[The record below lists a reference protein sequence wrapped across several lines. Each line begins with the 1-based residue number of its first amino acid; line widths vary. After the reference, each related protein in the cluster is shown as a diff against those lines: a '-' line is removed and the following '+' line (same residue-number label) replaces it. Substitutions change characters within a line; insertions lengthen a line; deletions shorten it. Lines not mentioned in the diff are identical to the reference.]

1 VVRVQVGAAKHVTA
15 AAGGVANM
23 AHAPASK
30 PPEAW
35 EPLFKL
41 ARLARRPLETF
52 LKIEAASGIILIVAA
67 AIALGWVNSPWRASY
82 AALWHTPIGI
92 QLGDFT
98 FVRPLEWVVND
109 GLMAIFFFVVGLE
122 IRREI
127 HHGELSSLQRAA
139 LPLAAALGGMLVPAG
154 IYVLIAGA
162 PATASGWGIPMA
174 TDIAFAVGILTLLG
188 KRVPPALRVLLL
200 ALAVIDDL
208 GAIVVIAIF
217 YSKGLVIAGFGV
229 GAAGI
234 AAIFAMQWIGVRSKL
249 AYVAPAVVAW
259 AGVYAA
265 GVHPT
270 IAGVIVGLIT
280 PVRAWLGPEKF
291 INNLRAQVTTLAA
304 LPDAELQSHEL
315 AHQLHDIDEARREA
329 ISPAESLIET
339 LHPWVAYAIMPIFA
353 LANAGVSFD
362 GIDLSG
368 AGASAAIGVG
378 LGLSLGK
385 PLGVIAACTLAL
397 KLRIAVLPAG
407 LSGRHLLVLGL
418 VAGVGFTMSLF
429 IAQLAFPGA
438 ALLADAKLG
447 VLVASAAAG
456 VVALIV
462 GRLLLHPAPPL
473 DAAAT
478 ADEAESSTE
487 K

>member
-1 VVRVQVGAAKHVTA
+1 MTPAEAANRPTA
-15 AAGGVANM
+15 AA
-23 AHAPASK
+23 PQRRK

-35 EPLFKL
+35 EPLFRL

-52 LKIEAASGIILIVAA
+52 FKIEAASGILLIVAA
-67 AIALGWVNSPWRASY
+67 AVALLWVNSPWRASY
-82 AALWHTPIGI
+82 TALWHLPIGI

-127 HHGELSSLQRAA
+127 HHGELSTLRRAA
-139 LPLAAALGGMLVPAG
+139 LPLAAALGGMV
-154 IYVLIAGA
+154 A
-162 PATASGWGIPMA
+162 PALIYLALAGGPATHAGWGIPMA

-208 GAIVVIAIF
+208 GAIVVIALF
-217 YSKGLVIAGFGV
+217 YSKGIALVGF
-229 GAAGI
+229 AAAACGI
-234 AAIFAMQWIGVRSKL
+234 GGIFVLQFIGVRSKL
-249 AYVAPAVVAW
+249 AYVGPAVVAW

-270 IAGVIVGLIT
+270 IAGVVIGLIT
-280 PVRAWLGPEKF
+280 PVRAWLGPERF
-291 INNLRAQVTTLAA
+291 VENLRTRVEA
-304 LPDAELQSHEL
+304 LTNGPETEL
-315 AHQLHDIDEARREA
+315 ASHALTDQLHEIDVARREA
-329 ISPAESLIET
+329 ISPAESLIES

-353 LANAGVSFD
+353 LANAGVSFA

-368 AGASAAIGVG
+368 AGASAALGVGVG
-378 LGLSLGK
+378 LCVGK
-385 PLGVIAACTLAL
+385 PVGVIAASWLAL
-397 KLRIAVLPAG
+397 KLRIGVMPAG
-407 LSGRHLLVLGL
+407 LGGRHLLVLGL

-447 VLVASAAAG
+447 VLIASAAAAII
-456 VVALIV
+456 ALLV
-462 GRLLLHPAPPL
+462 GRLLLLPATHTPGS

>member
-1 VVRVQVGAAKHVTA
+1 MTNPAAPTT
-15 AAGGVANM
+15 
-23 AHAPASK
+23 PASPPPPSAK

-35 EPLFKL
+35 EPLFKF

-67 AIALGWVNSPWRASY
+67 AVALLWVNSAWHGSY
-82 AALWHTPIGI
+82 TALWHTPVGI
-92 QLGDFT
+92 RFGNFE

-127 HHGELSSLQRAA
+127 HHGELSTFRRAA
-139 LPLAAALGGMLVPAG
+139 LPLAAALGGMVVPAL
-154 IYVLIAGA
+154 IYLAIAGRPPTHA
-162 PATASGWGIPMA
+162 GWGIPMA

-208 GAIVVIAIF
+208 GAIVVIALF
-217 YSKGLVIAGFGV
+217 YSKGISLVGFGV
-229 GAAGI
+229 AACGI
-234 AAIFAMQWIGVRSKL
+234 GGIYLLQFIGVRNKM
-249 AYVAPAVVAW
+249 AYIVPAIVAW

-270 IAGVIVGLIT
+270 IAGVIIGLIT
-280 PVRAWLGPEKF
+280 PVRAWFGPEHF
-291 INNLRAQVTTLAA
+291 VDNLRVQVAA
-304 LPDAELQSHEL
+304 LSALPEAELVSHGL
-315 AHQLHDIDEARREA
+315 NQQLHEIDVARREA
-329 ISPAESLIET
+329 VSPAESLIET
-339 LHPWVAYAIMPIFA
+339 LHPWVAYAIMPLFA
-353 LANAGVSFD
+353 LANAGVSLT

-368 AGASAAIGVG
+368 AGATAALGVGVG
-378 LGLSLGK
+378 LCVGK
-385 PLGVIAACTLAL
+385 PIGVITASWLAL
-397 KLRIAVLPAG
+397 KLRIGVLPAG
-407 LSGRHLLVLGL
+407 LDGRHLLVLGL

-429 IAQLAFPGA
+429 IAHLAFPGSV
-438 ALLADAKLG
+438 LLADAKLG
-447 VLVASAAAG
+447 ILVASAVAAI
-456 VVALIV
+456 VSLLV
-462 GRLLLHPAPPL
+462 GRLMLHTAIAP
-473 DAAAT
+473 DAAVT